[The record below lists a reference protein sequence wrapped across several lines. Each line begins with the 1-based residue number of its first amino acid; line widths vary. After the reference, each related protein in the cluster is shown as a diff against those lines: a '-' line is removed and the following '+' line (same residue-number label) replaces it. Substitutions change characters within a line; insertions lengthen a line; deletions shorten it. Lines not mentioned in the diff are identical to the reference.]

1 MSLIYNDRSLRLKS
15 PSDPEEILQG
25 LQSVCTCKQLVTSE
39 FREYFHE
46 FTILLAI
53 NTKSRVTN

>member
-1 MSLIYNDRSLRLKS
+1 MSLIHNDRSLRLKS
-15 PSDPEEILQG
+15 PSDPEEILQR

-46 FTILLAI
+46 FTI
-53 NTKSRVTN
+53 